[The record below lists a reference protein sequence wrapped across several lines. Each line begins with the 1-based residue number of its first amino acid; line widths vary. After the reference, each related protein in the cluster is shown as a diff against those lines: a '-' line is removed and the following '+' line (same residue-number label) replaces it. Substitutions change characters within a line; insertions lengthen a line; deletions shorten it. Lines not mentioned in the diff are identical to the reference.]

1 MRETGLANYLASK
14 GMVVENI
21 KHIVQLFH
29 EAYDEICFPNIRKYD
44 KKTLKNWENMTCIK
58 KVKVLTGS
66 LKKEAEEK
74 KLGPEDLVIVK
85 DGHIEEKVEGD
96 PVTYLLNRANS

>member
-1 MRETGLANYLASK
+1 
-14 GMVVENI
+14 MV
-21 KHIVQLFH
+21 
-29 EAYDEICFPNIRKYD
+29 
-44 KKTLKNWENMTCIK
+44 CIK

-74 KLGPEDLVIVK
+74 KLGSEDLVIVK

-96 PVTYLLNRANS
+96 PVNYLLNRASS